1 MKTINTIASI
11 GSIGDSLAKTTME
24 LDVEVKKAL
33 GDMGKTGQSYNE
45 VLKKV
50 IEDAKL
56 AREMNMKTAI
66 VDNHGKASISRTLAG
81 KTIEYRVKQ

>member
-1 MKTINTIASI
+1 M
-11 GSIGDSLAKTTME
+11 AKTTME

-56 AREMNMKTAI
+56 AREMNIKNMKTAI

>member
-1 MKTINTIASI
+1 
-11 GSIGDSLAKTTME
+11 ME

-56 AREMNMKTAI
+56 AREMNIKNMKTAI